1 MLLLQKRF
9 NITRKRFILST
20 NANLILKQNCA
31 HDAWM
36 RMVESYSN
44 FQCEFGRK
52 LFDSF
57 ITVGFYDIYQSS
69 LNQCNVKCNVLIL
82 NP

>member
-1 MLLLQKRF
+1 MDAYGRVVRF
-9 NITRKRFILST
+9 YSRFIK
-20 NANLILKQNCA
+20 NNRRKVQKE
-31 HDAWM
+31 D
-36 RMVESYSN
+36 SYSN

-57 ITVGFYDIYQSS
+57 ITVGFNDIYQSS